1 MKNLT
6 ARFTATDS
14 TLRVTARTGAK
25 GITVLVRIKT
35 AGAPGQNG
43 CRNVFLLTHEAD
55 AVAKFEELR
64 AAAIAKGWTEKVKAD
79 RNVVAFTVIPTPAEA
94 AKPKEVQKIAPK
106 QNKKVA

>member
-6 ARFTATDS
+6 ARFTSADS

-25 GITVLVRIKT
+25 GITVLVRVKA
-35 AGAPGQNG
+35 AGAPGQTG

-64 AAAIAKGWTEKVKAD
+64 AAAIAKGWTEKVKAE
-79 RNVVAFTVIPTPAEA
+79 RNVVAFTVIPTPTEV
-94 AKPKEVQKIAPK
+94 AKPKEAQKVAPK
-106 QNKKVA
+106 RKVA